1 LPKISLL
8 FSLTSQVNAAIDAG
22 RVKVKPEEM
31 RYIID
36 QGELFS
42 FLKGQREDFE
52 VNISP
57 EDQDYLNRNLA
68 QMASLF
74 RSAERKKLGIE
85 KNGLCLLLAYLLE
98 LIQRSSE
105 GSNAWDAKD
114 H

>member
-1 LPKISLL
+1 LL
-8 FSLTSQVNAAIDAG
+8 FSLASQVNAAIDVG
-22 RVKVKPEEM
+22 RIKVKPEEI

-42 FLKGQREDFE
+42 FLKAQSEDFE
-52 VNISP
+52 VNLSQ

-68 QMASLF
+68 QMASTF
-74 RSAERKKLGIE
+74 RSVERKKLGIE
-85 KNGLCLLLAYLLE
+85 KNGLCLLQAYIME

-105 GSNAWDAKD
+105 GSQAWDTKD